1 MAERRPVKPSE
12 LMGLAAAGGEEGRI
26 GAGPGPVAELP
37 APRGGAAAG
46 QEARIVAARRRMANL
61 RLTDEERRIATDEL
75 AEQFAIGRLDEYELH
90 RRVDLL
96 NDAVT
101 HGDLQPIF
109 AGLPAPQLYRPAP
122 SKPGK
127 WRWAAFVGA
136 VWMALPFALTGLVF
150 LVFGR
155 EIAAAIF
162 GLPALAWVF
171 FTYRWASRP
180 RRE

>member
-1 MAERRPVKPSE
+1 MVERRPVKASE
-12 LMGLAAAGGEEGRI
+12 WVGMA
-26 GAGPGPVAELP
+26 
-37 APRGGAAAG
+37 AAAG
-46 QEARIVAARRRMANL
+46 QEARQVAARRRMAAL
-61 RLTDEERRIATDEL
+61 RLTDEERRIATDDL
-75 AEQFAIGRLDEYELH
+75 AEQFAVGRLDEAELH
-90 RRVDLL
+90 RRVDRL

-109 AGLPAPQLYRPAP
+109 AGLPAPSLYKVEPR
-122 SKPGK
+122 KPGR

-136 VWMALPFALTGLVF
+136 VWLALPFALTGLML

-171 FTYRWASRP
+171 FTYRWAKRGQAGS
-180 RRE
+180 

>member
-1 MAERRPVKPSE
+1 MAERRPVKPGE
-12 LMGLAAAGGEEGRI
+12 LMGLAAA
-26 GAGPGPVAELP
+26 
-37 APRGGAAAG
+37 AG
-46 QEARIVAARRRMANL
+46 QEARAAAARRRLAQL
-61 RLTDEERRIATDEL
+61 RLTDEERRVATDEL
-75 AEQFAIGRLDEYELH
+75 AEQFAVGRLDELELH

-109 AGLPAPQLYRPAP
+109 AGLPTPSLYKPAAR
-122 SKPGK
+122 KPGK
-127 WRWAAFVGA
+127 WRWAAFAGA
-136 VWMALPFALTGLVF
+136 VWMAVPFVLVGLLM

-180 RRE
+180 QREERRRSGS

>member
-12 LMGLAAAGGEEGRI
+12 LMGLA
-26 GAGPGPVAELP
+26 
-37 APRGGAAAG
+37 AAAG

-101 HGDLQPIF
+101 H
-109 AGLPAPQLYRPAP
+109 
-122 SKPGK
+122 
-127 WRWAAFVGA
+127 
-136 VWMALPFALTGLVF
+136 
-150 LVFGR
+150 
-155 EIAAAIF
+155 
-162 GLPALAWVF
+162 
-171 FTYRWASRP
+171 
-180 RRE
+180 

>member
-1 MAERRPVKPSE
+1 MAERRPVKPGE
-12 LMGLAAAGGEEGRI
+12 LMGLAAA
-26 GAGPGPVAELP
+26 
-37 APRGGAAAG
+37 AG
-46 QEARIVAARRRMANL
+46 QEARVAAARRRMAPL
-61 RLTDEERRIATDEL
+61 RLTDEERRICTDEL
-75 AEQFAIGRLDEYELH
+75 AEQFAVGRLDEPELH
-90 RRVDLL
+90 RRVDRL

-101 HGDLQPIF
+101 HADLQPIF
-109 AGLPAPQLYRPAP
+109 AGLPAPSLYKPKP
-122 SKPGK
+122 QKPGR

-180 RRE
+180 RREEQRQSGA

>member
-12 LMGLAAAGGEEGRI
+12 LLGFA
-26 GAGPGPVAELP
+26 
-37 APRGGAAAG
+37 AAAG
-46 QEARIVAARRRMANL
+46 QEARVAAAQRRVAGL
-61 RLTDEERRIATDEL
+61 RLTDEERRICTDDL
-75 AEQFAIGRLDEYELH
+75 AEQFAVGRLDEDELH
-90 RRVDLL
+90 RRVDRL

-101 HGDLQPIF
+101 HADLQPIF
-109 AGLPAPQLYRPAP
+109 VGLPAPSLY
-122 SKPGK
+122 KPEPRKSGK

-136 VWMALPFALTGLVF
+136 VWMAVPFALVGLVL

-180 RRE
+180 QRELRRRSGRP